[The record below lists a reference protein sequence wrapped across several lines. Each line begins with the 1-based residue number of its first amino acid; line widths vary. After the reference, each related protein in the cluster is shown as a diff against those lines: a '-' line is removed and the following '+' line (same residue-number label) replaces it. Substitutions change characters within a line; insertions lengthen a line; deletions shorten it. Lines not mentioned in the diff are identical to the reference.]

1 MIFIPLLESVPNR
14 IVISFIA
21 LFILMFFFQFV
32 IPAIFLGRK
41 LGSAIKHLNKI
52 QAATNG
58 SDLVDLEPIV
68 TQAMTTKSLK
78 HLWSEY
84 TETLHPQKSIDESGQ
99 ERVICWRATTMAE
112 AFFTEQVLVDT
123 PLKTE
128 FYKHLPGI
136 LTGLGIIGTFAGLI
150 NGLTQFEVSNNPD
163 AVRACLRNLIQGV
176 GHAFWISA
184 SAIGLAMFLTWVE
197 KTLVTFHYRQVEDL
211 CQIIDSFFKAGA
223 GEEYLARLV
232 HASETSATQSMQLK
246 DSLVTDLK
254 QILSDITAQQVQA
267 STKNTQQMSQDLAQ
281 AITDTMRLP
290 MERISVAVDRASS
303 NQGEGVN
310 KMLTDVLVN
319 FSAQM
324 QDMFG
329 GQLRGMTDLLGQTN
343 SAMLGTVAKFDE
355 LAANMQ
361 NAGQGAADAMAEK
374 LHEAIVA
381 METRQRAMTQQMQ
394 DFVEQMR
401 ATSRDSQSESA
412 QRMQSIMTE
421 LGDKVSLMVAQ
432 LDTQT
437 KLSAGSH
444 ETQLAKL
451 AEGMTDF
458 LSGMRDMFQ
467 ESQGQTSQKLQE
479 SLGQLGEQVSLMV
492 SRMDEQ
498 TKSAAGVHNDS
509 LLRVTE
515 RMESFLTSTKD
526 ASSEAHLHT
535 AQASQQVVESLGK
548 QVQEAVSSLQEM
560 AKRSEDASASRQTEL
575 AEQSAKLLGH
585 LTSQVDA
592 LGRRVADAAESTKSS
607 AASMASASKSA
618 IERMNSGA
626 DSLLLATS
634 ELSDAEKRVA
644 ATMGAIGQTAQVLQT
659 SASTL
664 SGASSG
670 VQLVFDDY
678 KSSTGAFAAIVTELK
693 ATVET
698 ARREASLTT
707 DLVSRLQGASD
718 KLASASMDADHYL
731 EGVTEVL
738 SEAHATFAE
747 SVTKTM
753 REGNFQFHKELS
765 DAVGYLRTAILELG
779 DTLDS
784 VASKR

>member
-1 MIFIPLLESVPNR
+1 MD
-14 IVISFIA
+14 
-21 LFILMFFFQFV
+21 
-32 IPAIFLGRK
+32 
-41 LGSAIKHLNKI
+41 SAIKHLKKI
-52 QAATNG
+52 KAATNG
-58 SDLVDLEPIV
+58 SAIIDLDPIV
-68 TQAMTTKSLK
+68 TLAMTTNSLK

-99 ERVICWRATTMAE
+99 ERVVCWRATTMAE

-150 NGLTQFEVSNNPD
+150 KGLTQFEVSDNPD
-163 AVRACLRNLIQGV
+163 AVRVCLRNLIQGV

-184 SAIGLAMFLTWVE
+184 SAIGLAMLLTWVE
-197 KTLVTFHYRQVEDL
+197 KTLVTSRYRQVEEL
-211 CQIIDSFFKAGA
+211 CQIIDSFFNAGA

-246 DSLVTDLK
+246 DSLVTDLR
-254 QILSDITAQQVQA
+254 QILSEVTAQQVQA
-267 STKNTQQMSQDLAQ
+267 STQNTQQMSQELVQ
-281 AITDTMRLP
+281 AFTDTMRLP
-290 MERISVAVDRASS
+290 MERISVAVDRASA
-303 NQGEGVN
+303 NQGEAVN

-343 SAMLGTVAKFDE
+343 SAMLGTVAKFDQ

-374 LHEAIVA
+374 IREAIVS
-381 METRQRAMTQQMQ
+381 METRQGAMTQQMQ

-412 QRMQSIMTE
+412 QRMQSIMTQ
-421 LGDKVSLMVAQ
+421 LGDKVSQMVVQ

-444 ETQLAKL
+444 ETQLSKL
-451 AEGMTDF
+451 SENMAEF

-467 ESQGQTSQKLQE
+467 ESQGQTSQKLQD

-515 RMESFLTSTKD
+515 RMESFLTTTKD
-526 ASSEAHLHT
+526 AASDAYQHT
-535 AQASQQVVESLGK
+535 TDASQKVVADLGR
-548 QVQEAVSSLQEM
+548 QVQEAVANLQEM
-560 AKRSEDASASRQTEL
+560 SKHSEDASASRQTEL
-575 AEQSAKLLGH
+575 AEQSAKLLGN
-585 LTSQVDA
+585 LASQVDA
-592 LGRRVADAAESTKSS
+592 LGRRVAEAAESTKSS
-607 AASMASASKSA
+607 AASMAAASKSA

-634 ELSDAEKRVA
+634 ELSDAERRVA
-644 ATMGAIGQTAQVLQT
+644 GTMGAIAQTSQVLQA
-659 SASTL
+659 SANTL
-664 SGASSG
+664 SDASAG
-670 VQLVFDDY
+670 VQRVFDDY
-678 KSSTGAFAAIVTELK
+678 KNSTDAFSAIVTELK

-698 ARREASLTT
+698 ARHEASLTT
-707 DLVSRLQGASD
+707 DLVSRIQGASE
-718 KLASASMDADHYL
+718 KLASANEEADHYL
-731 EGVTEVL
+731 QGVTEVL
-738 SEAHATFAE
+738 SEAHASFAE
-747 SVTKTM
+747 NVTKTM
-753 REGNFQFHKELS
+753 REGNSQFHKELS
-765 DAVGYLRTAILELG
+765 DAVGLLKGAIQDLG

-784 VASKR
+784 VASRR

>member
-1 MIFIPLLESVPNR
+1 MLFFI
-14 IVISFIA
+14 
-21 LFILMFFFQFV
+21 FQFCRRAV
-32 IPAIFLGRK
+32 FLWWK
-41 LGSAIKHLNKI
+41 LRRAIKNLKKI
-52 QAATNG
+52 RAAIKDTDILDLAPITN
-58 SDLVDLEPIV
+58 
-68 TQAMTTKSLK
+68 QAMTTESLK

-84 TETLHPQKSIDESGQ
+84 METLHPQKNIDNLGQ
-99 ERVICWRATTMAE
+99 ERVICWRSTTMAE

-150 NGLTQFEVSNNPD
+150 QGLTHFEVSNNPD
-163 AVRACLRNLIQGV
+163 AVRACLRDLIQGV
-176 GHAFWISA
+176 GHAFYISA
-184 SAIGLAMFLTWVE
+184 SAIGLAMLLTWIE
-197 KTLVTFHYRQVEDL
+197 KSLITARYRQVEEL
-211 CQIIDSFFKAGA
+211 CQIIDSFFNAGA

-232 HASETSATQSMQLK
+232 QASETSATQSMQLK
-246 DSLVTDLK
+246 DSLVNDLK
-254 QILSDITAQQVQA
+254 QILSEITAQQVQA
-267 STKNTQQMSQDLAQ
+267 STQNSQQMSHDLAQ
-281 AITDTMRLP
+281 AFTETMRLP
-290 MERISVAVDRASS
+290 MERISGAVDRATS
-303 NQGEGVN
+303 NQGEAVN
-310 KMLTDVLVN
+310 KMLSDVLVN

-343 SAMLGTVAKFDE
+343 SAMLGTVAKFDQ

-374 LHEAIVA
+374 LREAIVA
-381 METRQRAMTQQMQ
+381 METRQVAMTQQMQ
-394 DFVEQMR
+394 NFVEQMR
-401 ATSRDSQSESA
+401 ATSRDSQTESA
-412 QRMQSIMTE
+412 SKMQTIMET
-421 LGDKVSLMVAQ
+421 LGDKVSLMVTQLEAQ
-432 LDTQT
+432 SQT
-437 KLSAGSH
+437 AANSH
-444 ETQLAKL
+444 ETQLTKL
-451 AEGMTDF
+451 AEGMADF

-498 TKSAAGVHNDS
+498 TKSAVGVHNDS

-515 RMESFLTSTKD
+515 RMESFLSTTKD
-526 ASSEAHLHT
+526 AAREAHQHT
-535 AQASQQVVESLGK
+535 ADASQKVIGDLSR
-548 QVQEAVSSLQEM
+548 QVQEAVASLQEM

-575 AEQSAKLLGH
+575 AEQSAKLLGN
-585 LTSQVDA
+585 LISQVDA
-592 LGRRVADAAESTKSS
+592 LGRRVVDAAEITKSS
-607 AASMASASKSA
+607 AASVATASKSA
-618 IERMNSGA
+618 IEHMNSGA

-644 ATMGAIGQTAQVLQT
+644 NTIGTIGQTAQVLQA
-659 SASTL
+659 SANTL

-670 VQLVFDDY
+670 VQQVFDDY

-693 ATVET
+693 VTVET
-698 ARREASLTT
+698 ARHEASLTT
-707 DLVSRLQGASD
+707 DLVSRIQSASE
-718 KLASASMDADHYL
+718 KLASANEEADHYL

-738 SEAHATFAE
+738 SEAHASFAE
-747 SVTKTM
+747 NVTKTM
-753 REGNFQFHKELS
+753 REGNSQFHKELS
-765 DAVGYLRTAILELG
+765 DAVGLLKGAIQDLG